1 MWDVGSAEASW
12 VSCGRPLWLPGT
24 HSPAPASFSLPH
36 IRTTTFLS
44 LGSLQGPDDSAA
56 VTAEHSSASED
67 GGAGL
72 ETAVRMLAE
81 EAGNA

>member
-1 MWDVGSAEASW
+1 M
-12 VSCGRPLWLPGT
+12 PLCQTPTL
-24 HSPAPASFSLPH
+24 L
-36 IRTTTFLS
+36 FLC
-44 LGSLQGPDDSAA
+44 SLQGPDDSAA